1 VSEGYDYPALLR
13 AATAA
18 VVREVLERAAREG
31 LPGEHHFYLTF
42 ATRAPGVE
50 LSANLASR
58 YPETMSVVLQHQY
71 EDLRVDDESF
81 TVTLRFGG
89 SWERLRVSFTALT
102 SFLDPSVP
110 FGLDFTQF
118 DLGAAAEAADTG
130 ADDEPGRPVAPAAP
144 EPRSSGA
151 VPTAPAVGEGAPPP
165 TGDPGEP
172 PLDGGGA
179 PGGDLLP
186 FRRP

>member
-1 VSEGYDYPALLR
+1 MSEGYDYPALLR

-18 VVREVLERAAREG
+18 VVREVLERAAHEG

-89 SWERLRVSFTALT
+89 SWERLRVPFTALT

-118 DLGAAAEAADTG
+118 SAAEEADGAAEASAGVSSTPG
-130 ADDEPGRPVAPAAP
+130 ARVAKL
-144 EPRSSGA
+144 R
-151 VPTAPAVGEGAPPP
+151 
-165 TGDPGEP
+165 
-172 PLDGGGA
+172 
-179 PGGDLLP
+179 
-186 FRRP
+186 